1 MNLPEIKNYSE
12 NAAHQPYDLFA
23 LSKGLNV
30 GKPLEK
36 PCPNCFVIHCKS
48 WRQYETFKAILYTCW
63 KANAFDAYLHGSVIP
78 YIRISDFK
86 TVVYDKA
93 SKAYRNY
100 RQFENDFQ
108 RYLELEKYEASIAKQ
123 LQLIRELKQVYIM
136 RHIK

>member
-1 MNLPEIKNYSE
+1 M
-12 NAAHQPYDLFA
+12 
-23 LSKGLNV
+23 

-36 PCPNCFVIHCKS
+36 SCPNCFVIRCNS

-78 YIRISDFK
+78 YIRITDFK

-108 RYLELEKYEASIAKQ
+108 HYLELEKYEASIAKQ